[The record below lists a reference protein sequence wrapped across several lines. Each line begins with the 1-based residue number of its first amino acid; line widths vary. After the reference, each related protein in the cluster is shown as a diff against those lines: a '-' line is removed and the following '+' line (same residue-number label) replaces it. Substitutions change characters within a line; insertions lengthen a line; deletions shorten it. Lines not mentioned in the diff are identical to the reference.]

1 MHACTDIKE
10 CEIGAD
16 NCSQQCIELP
26 GGFQCG
32 CYHGYQLQA
41 DEITCE
47 GIVLLL
53 YETCQ

>member
-1 MHACTDIKE
+1 MYNCADIKE
-10 CEIGAD
+10 CEIDAD

-26 GGFQCG
+26 GGFRCG
-32 CYHGYQLQA
+32 CNHGYQLQA

-53 YETCQ
+53 YDTCR